1 MFKGKSKRKINYIHQ
16 MNFKIK
22 MPRGIKI
29 LQKKRLNTL
38 KVPSLA
44 RKKEKKKFRSRY
56 SSELKRESFATVR
69 YKHKRKFPTIRRFTI
84 RRSSELSYYLPS
96 KFMPRLSILPPHCT
110 YQINRFFFPSKPV
123 ALCRL
128 HPKYRAKIF
137 ILGKSLKV
145 NCNGDFFDGVYNSF
159 IKCKSVR

>member
-69 YKHKRKFPTIRRFTI
+69 YKHNRKFPTI
-84 RRSSELSYYLPS
+84 
-96 KFMPRLSILPPHCT
+96 
-110 YQINRFFFPSKPV
+110 
-123 ALCRL
+123 
-128 HPKYRAKIF
+128 
-137 ILGKSLKV
+137 
-145 NCNGDFFDGVYNSF
+145 
-159 IKCKSVR
+159 